1 MSFITSKRLVLKD
14 FALEPEEKHLLHG
27 LELTI
32 QSLAENLTL
41 VTSKR
46 PLSEHFQQ
54 ILEEQLAKY
63 NLENKEKIIE
73 AIISLNL
80 DVGCAI
86 IRNAVVKEALNEASH
101 DPEILQA
108 VEKRKI
114 ARDKGVP
121 HYDANSVPIWS
132 SLPDALRPNP
142 KGLSKDE
149 LKIYE
154 GFINGNLKKSNED
167 H

>member
-1 MSFITSKRLVLKD
+1 MITSKRLVLKD
-14 FALEPEEKHLLHG
+14 FATEPDEKNLLHG

-46 PLSEHFQQ
+46 PLAENFQQ
-54 ILEEQLAKY
+54 ALEEQLNKY
-63 NLENKEKIIE
+63 NIDNKDKIIE
-73 AIISLNL
+73 TIIASNL

-86 IRNAVVKEALNEASH
+86 IRNAVVREALGEAGH

-108 VEKRKI
+108 IEKRKI
-114 ARDKGVP
+114 SREKGIPV
-121 HYDANSVPIWS
+121 YDGTSFQIWTN
-132 SLPDALRPNP
+132 LPDLLKPNLR
-142 KGLSKDE
+142 GLSREE

-154 GFINGNLKKSNED
+154 GFINGGAKRPSED
-167 H
+167 N